1 MSLHVPS
8 SCTYCFH
15 VLFPRIGW
23 HRSTPS
29 VSIDRRCMTKV
40 LHACCRQRSKAKREN
55 KPTTKS
61 ASNTN
66 QSNGVCSSNTCCRS
80 PLCIVD
86 HRIECNAH
94 NHARNHMYSHRV
106 MLHTCTHVRFNMCE
120 LIDSTWHPIARVINL
135 ACMLLATLHWFDNF
149 LACWQH
155 PKNVQASNANVQNW
169 SMVPHTCNRKL
180 SLLRNIQYNRKP
192 QLGTKNAF
200 WCTMHQCVINGTI
213 VLAMSLHALNSK
225 ALILTLWL

>member
-29 VSIDRRCMTKV
+29 VSIDRWCITKV

-66 QSNGVCSSNTCCRS
+66 QSNGMCSSNTCCRS

-135 ACMLLATLHWFDNF
+135 ACNIARISLTIFLLVGSIQRTFKHRMPMCRIDQWCRIHAIES
-149 LACWQH
+149 LACCETYNTTGSHSLAQKMHFDAQCINAWSTVQLYWQCH
-155 PKNVQASNANVQNW
+155 CMHSIPK
-169 SMVPHTCNRKL
+169 L
-180 SLLRNIQYNRKP
+180 
-192 QLGTKNAF
+192 
-200 WCTMHQCVINGTI
+200 
-213 VLAMSLHALNSK
+213 
-225 ALILTLWL
+225 